1 MKKNT
6 RTRKLISSA
15 TRNKKNT
22 RSDKFQQQ
30 AVRRHPPPDPAAAI
44 NGVDMISQ
52 LPDDIL
58 TSIIS
63 RLSLTEAAATSIL
76 STRWRRLWTHTT
88 RLNFPHFEQQRGS
101 SEKYMKYLHE
111 IKFPNYVKFIDGVLD
126 SYNNDGIL
134 KEFSIHMPCLEGA
147 NVEKWI
153 EFALARKVEIIDIS
167 MVYFIN
173 ATKIGSY
180 SFPWPSNTSSL
191 QGVKSLK
198 ELTLG
203 AVDLDDRDIELL
215 ISNFI
220 FLERLSILR
229 SQKLRNV
236 AIVGHLGLKLKHLE
250 VSHSRNVESIEICD
264 ATSLVSLRCYRL
276 PFTYILRLD
285 NVPRFTEFDT
295 SDQYRNTLADVLPR
309 IPSSIHDQL
318 LQLKL
323 TTAPEF
329 IRATEADYILPKLI
343 NLKRLELRVI
353 MNIDTDTSKLF
364 HLIEACPLL
373 EKLEVKFLWSMFDTE
388 FKRREPLE
396 CLDDRNPANNHLK
409 EVTFSGYLGC
419 PSELEFA
426 LYVLKRAAALEEF
439 IVEPCDVSRRIRGKG
454 ISRVWDHF
462 RPIFD
467 EIEPLFVAQQ
477 DLHNLHYVAKS
488 KISA

>member
-6 RTRKLISSA
+6 RTRKLNSSA

-22 RSDKFQQQ
+22 KSDKTQQQ
-30 AVRRHPPPDPAAAI
+30 AVRRHAPAAAI

-76 STRWRRLWTHTT
+76 STRWRRIWTHTT
-88 RLNFPHFEQQRGS
+88 RLNFPHFEQQRTFSG
-101 SEKYMKYLHE
+101 KYLKYVKE
-111 IKFPNYVKFIDGVLD
+111 IKFPNYVKFVDHVLD
-126 SYNNDGIL
+126 SYNKNGIL
-134 KEFSIHMPCLEGA
+134 KEFSIHIPSLVGA
-147 NVEKWI
+147 NIGKWI
-153 EFALARKVEIIDIS
+153 EFALARKVEIMDIT
-167 MVYFIN
+167 MLFYFTS
-173 ATKIGSY
+173 TKMLAYG
-180 SFPWPSNTSSL
+180 FPWPSNMSCL
-191 QGVKSLK
+191 KGVKSLK
-198 ELTLG
+198 ELTLDT
-203 AVDLDDRDIELL
+203 VDLRNRDIQLL

-220 FLERLSILR
+220 FLERLSILQSR
-229 SQKLRNV
+229 ELRKV

-250 VSHSRNVESIEICD
+250 VSNCRNVESIEICD

-276 PFTYILRLD
+276 SFTYILRLD
-285 NVPRFTEFDT
+285 NVPRFTVFDT
-295 SDQYRNTLADVLPR
+295 SDEYCDTLANVLPR

-323 TTAPEF
+323 TTTPKF
-329 IRATEADYILPKLI
+329 IRATEAGYILPKLI
-343 NLKRLELRVI
+343 NLKHLELRVI
-353 MNIDTDTSKLF
+353 MNIHTDTSKLF

-373 EKLEVKFLWSMFDTE
+373 EKLEVKFLWSMYDTE

-396 CLDDRNPANNHLK
+396 CLDEQNPANNHLK

-439 IVEPCDVSRRIRGKG
+439 IVEPCDVSRRIRGKA
-454 ISRVWDHF
+454 ISRVWDRF

-477 DLHNLHYVAKS
+477 DLHKLHYVAKS
-488 KISA
+488 KLSV